1 MSYTYATDKPD
12 RDLVS
17 YQSVRG
23 AEVKA
28 IFEAISEATPVSQLH
43 SQFVKPAE
51 DSQSRSVDYTINFLQ
66 AIDLVDK
73 PSDRTVEPIDGQP
86 FEELPFELRVFHHLK
101 QQKQPQDHFA
111 RIHEVVVDQDTAFYD
126 KEELLEDI
134 KRELGNY
141 PFDWNVQK
149 IETWY
154 NLMSP
159 FGLIS
164 VRDNQEVVTSP
175 APAVV
180 YDLLDAFKRRE
191 GSRQFRKALDWIE
204 EHFFSC
210 YESRGGIPRVHKGLD
225 DTLDLLVSDDVLE
238 LSTPSD
244 ATYEVKVPSITAD
257 KASSFELNKR
267 PSTPAYRY
275 PLESHELEVSQ

>member
-1 MSYTYATDKPD
+1 MTYTYATDKPA

-28 IFEAISEATPVSQLH
+28 VFQAISEATPVSQLH
-43 SQFVKPAE
+43 SQFVKPSAE
-51 DSQSRSVDYTINFLQ
+51 SSTRSVDYTINFLQ
-66 AIDLVDK
+66 TLDFVDK

-86 FEELPFELRVFHHLK
+86 FEDLPFELRVFHHLK

-111 RIHEVVVDQDTAFYD
+111 RIHEVVVEQDMVLYD
-126 KEELLEDI
+126 KEDLLEDV
-134 KRELGNY
+134 KRELGDY

-149 IETWY
+149 IQTWY

-159 FGLIS
+159 FGLVS
-164 VRDNQEVVTSP
+164 VRDNQDVLTSP
-175 APAVV
+175 APVVV
-180 YDLLDAFKRRE
+180 YDLLDAFTRRE
-191 GSRQFRKALDWIE
+191 DTTQLRKALDWIE
-204 EHFFSC
+204 TNFFGC
-210 YESRGGIPRVHKGLD
+210 YEDRGGIPRVHAGLD
-225 DTLDLLVSDDVLE
+225 STLDVLVADDILE

-244 ATYEVKVPSITAD
+244 ATYEVKIPSANAD
-257 KASSFELNKR
+257 KASSFELGER
-267 PSTPAYRY
+267 PSTPAYSY